1 MDVPSLE
8 QTSTTNLE
16 ETSIVR
22 TNLPSID
29 GVKISMDKFDDIEF
43 QNKK

>member
-1 MDVPSLE
+1 MDVTSLE

-16 ETSIVR
+16 ETPIIK

-29 GVKISMDKFDDIEF
+29 GLKISMEKFNDTNF
-43 QNKK
+43 